1 MKIEQKEIFKYFKQ
15 VFNFGTFFCMFA
27 NSKSINMATIIL
39 EYDARNAIA
48 KNNQLHYVFRNF
60 YRKNK

>member
-48 KNNQLHYVFRNF
+48 KKQSTSLCL
-60 YRKNK
+60 